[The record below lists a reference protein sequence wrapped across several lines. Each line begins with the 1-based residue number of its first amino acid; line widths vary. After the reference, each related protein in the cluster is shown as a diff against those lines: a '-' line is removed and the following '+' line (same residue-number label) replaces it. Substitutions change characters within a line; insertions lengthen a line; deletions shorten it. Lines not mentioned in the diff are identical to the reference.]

1 MRQALLLVGLVLVAA
16 CRAADTEP
24 RPDDVL
30 RRQLGLGDGDRVHTV
45 SIAGGEAELAD
56 PSLDSV
62 TVGTYVQFVTTDWFV
77 HEVAFDVDSLP
88 ADARAF
94 LERTDQLASP
104 PLLHLDARYVVSFA
118 DAPPGRYPYRLEGNG
133 RPGHGAIVVVQPEVR

>member
-1 MRQALLLVGLVLVAA
+1 MRQALLVVGLLLAA
-16 CRAADTEP
+16 CRATDTEA

-30 RRQLGLGDGDRVHTV
+30 RRQLGMTDADRVRTV
-45 SIAGGEAELAD
+45 TLSGGETEQAD
-56 PSLDSV
+56 PALDSV
-62 TVGTYVQFVTTDWFV
+62 EVGTWVQFVTSDWFV
-77 HEVAFDVDSLP
+77 HEVVFDVDSLGG
-88 ADARAF
+88 AARAF

-133 RPGHGAIVVVQPEVR
+133 RPGRGAIVVVEPVAR